1 VLRLRFRPRRV
12 TAGTTLL
19 EHDDLTAEGYVI
31 QPLGG
36 GDYAIR
42 IRHDRSRRIRID

>member
-1 VLRLRFRPRRV
+1 V
-12 TAGTTLL
+12 TAGTALL
-19 EHDDLTAEGYVI
+19 ERDDLAAEGYVL

-42 IRHDRSRRIRID
+42 IRHDRSRRIRIAG

>member
-1 VLRLRFRPRRV
+1 V
-12 TAGTTLL
+12 TAGGALA
-19 EHDDLTAEGYVI
+19 ERGDLATEGYVI

-42 IRHDRSRRIRID
+42 IRHERSRHIQVKG

>member
-1 VLRLRFRPRRV
+1 
-12 TAGTTLL
+12 LL
-19 EHDDLTAEGYVI
+19 ERDDLTAEGYVI

-42 IRHDRSRRIRID
+42 IRHDDSRRIRIDG